1 MQFIIILPFLPL
13 SEGGDQQKKYLEE
26 TINQSSKPN
35 ISEITS
41 ETVFAKDI
49 DLAFNAF
56 NSIHNQSR
64 FEGFDYKFK
73 GQGRRRQGNGNKHS
87 GRKKTRQLSRGRK
100 IGADG
105 KKLDKTNN
113 TKNKMKW
120 KRRKKNP
127 KRGLI
132 RKDIKKGKTDLLLCY
147 CSVIIKM

>member
-1 MQFIIILPFLPL
+1 MQFFIILPFLPL

-105 KKLDKTNN
+105 KKL
-113 TKNKMKW
+113 NKSKLRNQMKW
-120 KRRKKNP
+120 KRGKKNP
-127 KRGLI
+127 KQGLV
-132 RKDIKKGKTDLLLCY
+132 RKGTKNGKQTVF
-147 CSVIIKM
+147 SIEAS

>member
-35 ISEITS
+35 ISEVTS
-41 ETVFAKDI
+41 KTFFAKEI
-49 DLAFNAF
+49 DLAFNAS

-64 FEGFDYKFK
+64 FEGFDYKVK
-73 GQGRRRQGNGNKHS
+73 GQGKRRKRNGNKQSH
-87 GRKKTRQLSRGRK
+87 KITTRQPSRKRTN
-100 IGADG
+100 GADG
-105 KKLDKTNN
+105 KKLNKTNN
-113 TKNKMKW
+113 TKNKMKL

-132 RKDIKKGKTDLLLCY
+132 RKGIKKGKTDLLLCY
-147 CSVIIKM
+147 CSVLIKM

>member
-73 GQGRRRQGNGNKHS
+73 GQGRRRKGKGNKQS
-87 GRKKTRQLSRGRK
+87 GKITTRQLSRKRTN
-100 IGADG
+100 GADG

-132 RKDIKKGKTDLLLCY
+132 RKGLKKGKTDLLLCY
-147 CSVIIKM
+147 CSVLIKM

>member
-13 SEGGDQQKKYLEE
+13 SEGGDQQKRYLEE
-26 TINQSSKPN
+26 SSDQSSKPN

-41 ETVFAKDI
+41 KTEI
-49 DLAFNAF
+49 DLAS

-73 GQGRRRQGNGNKHS
+73 GQGRRRKGNGNKHS

-105 KKLDKTNN
+105 KKL
-113 TKNKMKW
+113 NKSKLRNQMKW
-120 KRRKKNP
+120 KRGKKNP
-127 KRGLI
+127 KQGLV
-132 RKDIKKGKTDLLLCY
+132 RKGTKNGKQTVF
-147 CSVIIKM
+147 SIEAS